1 MGLFGGTKTEPKT
14 ADKPRRAR
22 RLVASGLRIET
33 GAFSSDVVRALALTK
48 QPWQSDAW
56 GYRDKIGELRFGLQ
70 FRSRAVAR
78 VKYLPAQVMANEDEP
93 IPLDS
98 DKGITIPAAL
108 AAAAAFELARLPLDA
123 GYQFLGVLDENM
135 GVTGECWLHGVKSGG
150 MEQWEIL
157 SVDEV
162 DAGGDG
168 QMYIRD
174 LGSSGGRRLVTAQE
188 EMLRLWVPHPRFK
201 ILADSP
207 MRSLL
212 EPCEDIVL
220 AGREMRA
227 AARSRFAA
235 NGLLLIPNGLTLM
248 NAVKEDTDEIDDDAM
263 FAELGAMLLAPISN
277 EGDPG
282 AVIPAMLKG
291 ETEDLA
297 AVRHLTMTREDSPTL
312 LEKIDKS
319 LGRLARGLDIPPEII
334 TGMAAANHWTAWQ
347 IDAST
352 YRNHIDPA
360 VRIIADSLTEAFLR
374 PALLARGFSPEDV
387 ALVQVW
393 YDAGAVT
400 ENPNRVQDAKDAFDR
415 GGIGWEPLRQ
425 ALGFNAA
432 DAPSDEETLRMVAF
446 KIGSD
451 PATAAVLLQTLFG
464 KGDPIEAVNKR
475 IVDPTGTENVPD
487 DPTETKALPPGQPG
501 QAPALPAAPTPSTPA
516 PSLAAQSILAL
527 ISGATPVTADTQD
540 DGDWLLLDASK
551 LMEIDR
557 ADRDRIVT
565 AADAAVSRALE
576 KAGAKI
582 RSKAQKN
589 AAHRQIAASA
599 DVSQLA
605 SILGRDVVTAMFADA
620 DIFGDSLDDLEA
632 KFGRWVAASI
642 QRTITAVLALLRVDK
657 DSDRGKAITEK
668 LTTAMSGRVK
678 GGWSLLRAGLAK
690 LAEQYLYN
698 PHPAEEPGEA
708 SDSLVPAGL
717 VRGALAFVG
726 GAPAD
731 TGGITDEGEP
741 VRPVRPLGGVALG
754 DEVETV
760 LADEGAHQLGFQWV
774 YGITPAT
781 RHFEPHLA
789 LEGERFTSWSDPRL
803 VPEDRYAWVG
813 PHFTPGDHKGCMCD
827 YVPSYAIRE
836 YAETVADRVGPE
848 SPAMADIRDLAEGDD
863 RAGRKG
869 TTAQATRDERDRI
882 LKLQDRFIKGGKS

>member
-1 MGLFGGTKTEPKT
+1 MGLFGGTKEAP
-14 ADKPRRAR
+14 AAPRRRAR
-22 RLVASGLRIET
+22 VLKASGLRINV
-33 GAFSSDVVRALALTK
+33 GAFSDDTVRALSLTR
-48 QPWQSDAW
+48 QAWQTDAW
-56 GYRDKIGELRFGLQ
+56 GYRDRIGELRFGLQ

-78 VKYLPAQVMANEDEP
+78 VKFMAAQVMPEEDEP
-93 IPLDS
+93 IPLGS
-98 DKGITIPAAL
+98 DKGVTVSAQLRQAC
-108 AAAAAFELARLPLDA
+108 ADELARLPLDS

-135 GVTGECWLHGVKSGG
+135 GVTGEAWLHGFKSPLGV
-150 MEQWEIL
+150 ELWEVL

-162 DAGGDG
+162 EPGGDG
-168 QMYIRD
+168 AMYIRD
-174 LGSSGGRRLVTAQE
+174 LAISGGRRPVAEDE
-188 EMLRLWVPHPRFK
+188 ELLRVWVPHPRFK

-212 EPCEDIVL
+212 ETCEDIIL

-235 NGLLLIPNGLTLM
+235 NGLLLIPEGLTLQ
-248 NAVKEDTDEIDDDAM
+248 NSVKDDTGDVDDNPM
-263 FAELGAMLLAPISN
+263 FAELGAMMLAPISN

-282 AVIPAMLKG
+282 SVVPPMLSG
-291 ETEDLA
+291 AIEDLA

-312 LEKIDKS
+312 LDKIDKS

-374 PALLARGFSPEDV
+374 PALLARGFTPQQV
-387 ALVQVW
+387 ATVQVW

-400 ENPNRVQDAKDAFDR
+400 ENPNRVQDAKDAYDR
-415 GGIGWEPLRQ
+415 GAIGWEPLRQ
-425 ALGFNAA
+425 ALGFNDA
-432 DAPSDEETLRMVAF
+432 DAPADDEILRMVAF

-464 KGDPIEAVNKR
+464 KGDPIESVAKR
-475 IVDPTGTENVPD
+475 IVDPAGAADVPD
-487 DPTETKALPPGQPG
+487 DGTKALPSGQPG
-501 QAPALPAAPTPSTPA
+501 QAPALPAAPAPAA
-516 PSLAAQSILAL
+516 PSLSAGAQAILAL
-527 ISGATPVTADTQD
+527 VSGAAPAVEEDD
-540 DGDWLLLDASK
+540 DGDWLMLDASK

-589 AAHRQIAASA
+589 AAQRQIVATAATA
-599 DVSQLA
+599 ELA
-605 SILGRDVVTAMFADA
+605 SLLGPDAVAAMFADS

-642 QRTITAVLALLRVDK
+642 VRTIGAVLALLRVDK

-717 VRGALAFVG
+717 VRGALAYVG

-731 TGGITDEGEP
+731 TGGITDDGQP

-754 DEVETV
+754 AEVSE
-760 LADEGAHQLGFQWV
+760 LLRDEGAEELGFTWV
-774 YGITPAT
+774 YGITT
-781 RHFEPHLA
+781 VERHFEPHFE
-789 LEGERFTSWSDPRL
+789 LEGERFTSWADERL
-803 VPEDRYAWVG
+803 KPSARYAWVG
-813 PHFTPGDHKGCMCD
+813 EHFTPGDHDGCMCD

-836 YAETVADRVGPE
+836 YAEIVNDRVGPE
-848 SPAMADIRDLAEGDD
+848 TPAMADIRDLAKGDD
-863 RAGRKG
+863 AAGRKG

-882 LKLQDRFIKGGKS
+882 LKLQDRFLKGGKS